1 MSQVDNPHTKLFWDQ
16 LSPSPSHSSLAV
28 RFLLCFALLSV
39 LSTTIN
45 SVLQGLV
52 EGDIE
57 RTKTMMRQC
66 FPLYTLLLALGSPT
80 VDFLS
85 LDVEVLLCSW
95 KKQNLIYHPITLE
108 QRVLSWRC

>member
-1 MSQVDNPHTKLFWDQ
+1 MNDGFILLNLECNFHFL
-16 LSPSPSHSSLAV
+16 LAT
-28 RFLLCFALLSV
+28 RFLL
-39 LSTTIN
+39 
-45 SVLQGLV
+45 LQGLV

-85 LDVEVLLCSW
+85 LDVEVLL
-95 KKQNLIYHPITLE
+95 
-108 QRVLSWRC
+108 